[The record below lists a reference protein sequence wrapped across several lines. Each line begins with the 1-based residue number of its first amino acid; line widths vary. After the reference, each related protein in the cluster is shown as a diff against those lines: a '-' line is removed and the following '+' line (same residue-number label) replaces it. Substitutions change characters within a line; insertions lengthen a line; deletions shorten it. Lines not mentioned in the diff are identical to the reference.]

1 MADQDKLKKSQ
12 IENFN
17 ASFTKSVAHGVF
29 SQEIR
34 HTKEVKSLAGSKR
47 CQSPIKMD
55 QLQYIQDITKVSSH
69 HQ

>member
-17 ASFTKSVAHGVF
+17 ASFTKSIAHGVF

-34 HTKEVKSLAGSKR
+34 QKKEVKSLAGMQKR

-69 HQ
+69 H